1 MCLYTHLFCSARL
14 SAIKMYTVLSSA
26 QYLDSSMYIQEQIEN
41 NFLRLFRSTSHLQ
54 ISNGIRIADDENISE
69 HAIECIFALDVQTY
83 ESKCGFLS

>member
-41 NFLRLFRSTSHLQ
+41 NFLRLYTSHLQ
-54 ISNGIRIADDENISE
+54 ISNGIRIADDEDLLE
-69 HAIECIFALDVQTY
+69 QPIECIFALDVQTY